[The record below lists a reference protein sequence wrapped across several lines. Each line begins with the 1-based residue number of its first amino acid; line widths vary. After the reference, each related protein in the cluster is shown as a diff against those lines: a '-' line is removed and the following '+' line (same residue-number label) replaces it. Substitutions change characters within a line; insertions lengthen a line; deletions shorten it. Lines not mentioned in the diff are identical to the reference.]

1 MYTLIKHDEKKI
13 LMTRNSPSFDYFL
26 IVISR
31 VFTLYV
37 IPFLFFFY
45 FLLLFFSAVQRMY
58 KIITQVT
65 RSSSAVDCWH
75 TLKKNIILN
84 MFSMT

>member
-1 MYTLIKHDEKKI
+1 MYTYIKYDEKKI
-13 LMTRNSPSFDYFL
+13 LMTWNSPSFDYFL

-37 IPFLFFFY
+37 ISFLFFSF
-45 FLLLFFSAVQRMY
+45 LLFFSAVQRMY

-65 RSSSAVDCWH
+65 RSSTAVDCWH
-75 TLKKNIILN
+75 TLKKNII
-84 MFSMT
+84 